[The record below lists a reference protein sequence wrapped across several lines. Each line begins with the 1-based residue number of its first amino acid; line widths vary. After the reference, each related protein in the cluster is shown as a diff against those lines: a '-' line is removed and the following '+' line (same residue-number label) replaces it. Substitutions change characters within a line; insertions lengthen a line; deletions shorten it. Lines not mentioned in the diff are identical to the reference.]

1 MSQLRSRPA
10 LVAQRWKPDLV
21 LLELALPDLPGD
33 PDAISDAYAAG
44 ACDHLAKPL
53 RTGELLDGIRV
64 HLAPAQAA

>member
-1 MSQLRSRPA
+1 M
-10 LVAQRWKPDLV
+10 V